1 MHLIFN
7 ELSFQP
13 IAANSYIAEERF
25 NKILQTFKV
34 AKEKYGFNHIR
45 FPQDFAELQTTSS
58 QTFIEWVFSISNSVL
73 KNLILGLC
81 KKPFMD
87 DLEKNELDTFYESNY
102 IIAGEEIPTLE
113 QPFGLPVAF
122 IKSLP
127 AISIDS
133 HNFWNM
139 RKIFINKTN
148 DVEVENIS
156 FFTYNICQQTDIN
169 SDELNEWA
177 NNCMSEFIDS
187 QEMLTNY
194 LSFGKYIPS
203 FTDSFIEQFFDWKS
217 NNVKRYKYLL
227 MLMKDVEIHPF
238 TGGMGQ
244 TENLQGRGKE
254 ASKHITQI
262 DRLSYT
268 LENNILNFIA
278 CKGHYDFH

>member
-13 IAANSYIAEERF
+13 IATNSQIAEKRF
-25 NKILQTFKV
+25 INLLHTFRV
-34 AKEKYGFNHIR
+34 AKKKYNFNHIR
-45 FPQDFAELQTTSS
+45 FPQDYSTQQITYT
-58 QTFIEWVFSISNSVL
+58 QTFYQWISSISNPTV
-73 KNLILGLC
+73 KNLILDLC

-87 DLEKNELDTFYESNY
+87 DLEQNELDTFFESNY
-102 IIAGEEIPTLE
+102 IIASDEAPTLE
-113 QPFGLPVAF
+113 PPIGLPVAF

-133 HNFWNM
+133 HNFWNK
-139 RKIFINKTN
+139 RKILINKTEGNKN
-148 DVEVENIS
+148 DNVS
-156 FFTYNICQQTDIN
+156 FFAYNICQQNDIN
-169 SDELNEWA
+169 SEELKEWA

-194 LSFGKYIPS
+194 LSFGKYTPF
-203 FTDSFIEQFFDWKS
+203 FTDNFMKQFFEWKA
-217 NNVKRYKYLL
+217 NDTEQYKYLL
-227 MLMKDVEIHPF
+227 LLMKDVELHPF

-244 TENLQGRGKE
+244 TENLRYKGKE
-254 ASKHITQI
+254 ASKQITQL

-268 LENNILNFIA
+268 LEKDIVTFIA